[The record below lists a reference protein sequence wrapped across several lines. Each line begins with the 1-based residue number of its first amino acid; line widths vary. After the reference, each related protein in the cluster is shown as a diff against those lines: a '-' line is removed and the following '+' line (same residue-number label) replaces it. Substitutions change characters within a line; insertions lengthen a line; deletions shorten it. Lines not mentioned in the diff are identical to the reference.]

1 MAESEIM
8 KREMRKLKNRE
19 SAERN
24 RKEKNDSIEILQS
37 QLIKL
42 SSDVHELAVD
52 NWYLRR
58 DSSLENLREE
68 FPVYTPPILE
78 PAVEDGCGVQVEK
91 ILPTSEYANVPRP
104 SRLSLDK
111 ESCKKRRLERMEVMK
126 RKRQRSGS
134 ICGDSLSSVSC
145 SSADSVSTVSTVS
158 SIFLT
163 KDEIRRKKNRESA
176 ERSRLRKL
184 RLIDNLASQVTAL
197 REKQVFLKRENAS
210 LRAASV
216 APPTTAPSRARSARI
231 TLCSPE
237 VVDAKAKNY
246 LDDSSDASPLSSSS
260 NSPYH
265 ATSFPALSLGLS
277 ARCLPS
283 TAYRIQSAAANGGGG
298 TDDQLY
304 AMYSSSSEDVTPI
317 AAPTVEYS
325 FDELFD
331 FKDLCDFDF
340 SGLECISAI

>member
-1 MAESEIM
+1 M
-8 KREMRKLKNRE
+8 
-19 SAERN
+19 
-24 RKEKNDSIEILQS
+24 
-37 QLIKL
+37 
-42 SSDVHELAVD
+42 
-52 NWYLRR
+52 
-58 DSSLENLREE
+58 
-68 FPVYTPPILE
+68 
-78 PAVEDGCGVQVEK
+78 EK

-111 ESCKKRRLERMEVMK
+111 ESCKKRRFERMEVMK